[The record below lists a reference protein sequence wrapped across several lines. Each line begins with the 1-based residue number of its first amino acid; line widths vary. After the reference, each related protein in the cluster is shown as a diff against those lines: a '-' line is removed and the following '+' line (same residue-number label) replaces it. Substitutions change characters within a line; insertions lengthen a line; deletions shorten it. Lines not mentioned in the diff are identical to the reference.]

1 MHDHENWITPCAWP
15 RSFQKVVYF
24 CNMGIMLWPVAVRK
38 ATWSL
43 ISRTRTDTDPSVHL
57 CNKRAHHIRGW
68 DQVHLHSR
76 ETERRIE
83 SYVICDQVWWPIL
96 GICALHLTNPKCAH
110 THREH
115 TPGAVGSHLLCRAA
129 SCGAGEQLGVRCLA
143 QGHLSHGIEGGES
156 AVHSLPPPTIPAGPN
171 SQLLGYE
178 SDFLTIRPWLP
189 RQRIMLFVAIWKR
202 KMEFFYFI

>member
-1 MHDHENWITPCAWP
+1 MGTAFNIIWCMIMRTQVDWITPCAWP

-57 CNKRAHHIRGW
+57 CNKRAQHTRGW

-83 SYVICDQVWWPIL
+83 SYVICDGMVTHTRNLCSAFNQSKMRTHTPWTHTRSSGQPFTVPGSQLRRWGTVGGSVP
-96 GICALHLTNPKCAH
+96 CSRALQSWYWGW
-110 THREH
+110 REH
-115 TPGAVGSHLLCRAA
+115 CTFT
-129 SCGAGEQLGVRCLA
+129 
-143 QGHLSHGIEGGES
+143 
-156 AVHSLPPPTIPAGPN
+156 PPTYN
-171 SQLLGYE
+171 SCRPDTRTRNFWVT
-178 SDFLTIRPWLP
+178 SLT
-189 RQRIMLFVAIWKR
+189 F
-202 KMEFFYFI
+202 